1 MSPARPRGPI
11 SFDELL
17 EGEDRAAEPLD
28 LAPEQARDWQKKLAE
43 ISKQKVEAPEL
54 ALPAFTLVRGGDLF
68 ERAPAKA
75 APATKRGAPAELL
88 TALQSRLRFVP
99 GRAAAE
105 ERDAALGGTLALVS
119 GNPALARRMLLAKPI
134 TLTIIPEGRDFR
146 SYGFPRHTNPNAAGI
161 FWNGTKEERAQIA
174 LREEWIVAKP
184 YLAWHEMMHAVHLLA
199 FTKREREMLDRFLL
213 PVALTRRRVE
223 EVLAIYAERA
233 MGAHYGADDLGAPGI
248 YGQTRREW
256 ADRAV
261 LARFM
266 SELLIPPAPLKR

>member
-1 MSPARPRGPI
+1 MSRARPKGTI

-28 LAPEQARDWQKKLAE
+28 LAPERARDWQKKLAE
-43 ISKQKVEAPEL
+43 ISRQKVEAPEL

-68 ERAPAKA
+68 ERAKAKA
-75 APATKRGAPAELL
+75 PVRGVPGELS
-88 TALQSRLRFVP
+88 TALESRLRLVP
-99 GRAAAE
+99 NRAPAE
-105 ERDAALGGTLALVS
+105 ERDAAWAGTMAVVS

-134 TLTIIPEGRDFR
+134 TLTIIPEGRDYR

-161 FWNGTKEERAQIA
+161 FWNGTGEERAQIA

-199 FTKREREMLDRFLL
+199 FTTREREMLDRFLL
-213 PVALTRRRVE
+213 PVAVTRRRVE

-233 MGAHYGADDLGAPGI
+233 MGADYGADDLGAPGI
-248 YGQTRREW
+248 YGQTRRDW

-261 LARFM
+261 LAQFM
-266 SELLIPPAPLKR
+266 RELLLPPAPLKR